1 MRIAVFAGSFDPFT
15 KGHEE
20 IVLRAL
26 PLFDKVI
33 IAFGINSAKKYFY
46 DLPLRMQMVEKL
58 FEAQKDKIE
67 VASYNGLTMHFAQE
81 KGAQFLLRG
90 LRNTT
95 DYDYEYGIACG
106 NKIAGKG
113 LETIFLMASPQ
124 YAHISSTIVRELL
137 KASEDVSAFLPKAI
151 IELGQ
156 NSL

>member
-1 MRIAVFAGSFDPFT
+1 MKIAVFAGSFDPFT

-20 IVLRAL
+20 IVLRSL
-26 PLFDKVI
+26 PLFDKII

-46 DLPLRMQMVEKL
+46 DLPLRMQMVEAT
-58 FEAQKDKIE
+58 FANHKDKIE
-67 VASYNGLTMHFAQE
+67 VAAYSGLTMHFAKE

-95 DYDYEYGIACG
+95 DYNYEYGIACG
-106 NKIAGKG
+106 NYIVGDN
-113 LETIFLMASPQ
+113 LETIFLMSSPQ

-137 KASEDVSAFLPKAI
+137 KEGEDVSAFLPKAV